1 MSLWRSVYYC
11 AVIAGWAAFLGWLPA
26 EFLFFRSGTG
36 GGNLAVTVT
45 GAMLG
50 AAVGLGLSL
59 VAGMANAQL
68 RQLVLR
74 GLVGLAGGAMCG
86 AVGATLGNVLF
97 SVGIPRAFGW
107 LVMGLGIGIVDGVY
121 EQSKS
126 KIRNG
131 LIGGCIGGLIGGFLF
146 EPLQSLIG
154 SQSGMTSR
162 AVGFVILG
170 LCIGALIGLA
180 QVVLKDAWLTVLDGY
195 RAGRQLILSQNVTA
209 LGRGDHL
216 ALPFMGL
223 MNKDL
228 ESEHLKIVRQAN
240 GSYVVEDNHSKLGT
254 RLNNQPLQ
262 SPLALNDGD
271 VIKFGTN
278 FVRFNE
284 RRRSAGA
291 APPVMAPVSHTQ
303 QITGAPPPPPIKKPA
318 GTLPPPK
325 PTIVKTPASSAAP
338 PQVPAKP
345 PLPPAVPVAK
355 QPVAPVKPLVVKR
368 PESTLAPPP
377 PPHRK

>member
-11 AVIAGWAAFLGWLPA
+11 AVIAGWAAFFGWLPA
-26 EFLFFRSGTG
+26 EFMFFHSGTG
-36 GGNLAVTVT
+36 SGNLAVTVT

-50 AAVGLGLSL
+50 AAVGLGLGL
-59 VAGMANAQL
+59 VAGMANARLKQL
-68 RQLVLR
+68 ILR
-74 GLVGLAGGAMCG
+74 GLVGLAGGAACG

-97 SVGIPRAFGW
+97 TFGIPRAFGW
-107 LVMGLGIGIVDGVY
+107 LVMGLGIGVVDGVY
-121 EQSKS
+121 EKSKS

-131 LIGGCIGGLIGGFLF
+131 LIGGCIGGLMGGFLF
-146 EPLQSLIG
+146 DPLQSLIA

-216 ALPFMGL
+216 ALPFMGP

-228 ESEHLKIVRQAN
+228 ESEHLRIIRQAN
-240 GSYVVEDNHSKLGT
+240 GSYLVEDNHSKLGT
-254 RLNNQPLQ
+254 RLNNQPVQ
-262 SPLALNDGD
+262 SPSALKDGD

-284 RRRSAGA
+284 RRRSAGN
-291 APPVMAPVSHTQ
+291 APPVMVPAAHSQ
-303 QITGAPPPPPIKKPA
+303 QITGAPPPPPIKRPA
-318 GTLPPPK
+318 GSIPPPK
-325 PTIVKTPASSAAP
+325 PTIVKTPTPNGAP
-338 PQVPAKP
+338 PQAPAKP
-345 PLPPAVPVAK
+345 PLPPPVPVAK
-355 QPVAPVKPLVVKR
+355 QPAAAAKPLVVKR
-368 PESTLAPPP
+368 PESSLAPPP